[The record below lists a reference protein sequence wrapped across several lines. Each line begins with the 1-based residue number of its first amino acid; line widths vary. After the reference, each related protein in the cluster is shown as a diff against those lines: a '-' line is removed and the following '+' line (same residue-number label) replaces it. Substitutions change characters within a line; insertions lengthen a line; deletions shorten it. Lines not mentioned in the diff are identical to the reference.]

1 MDLLHDL
8 HDQGNTIV
16 MVTHEPDIAE
26 HTQRVICVRDGKVE
40 SDGRD
45 GANNC
50 AQPSASEISR

>member
-8 HDQGNTIV
+8 HDRGNTIV
-16 MVTHEPDIAE
+16 MVTHEPDIAK

-45 GANNC
+45 GANSC
-50 AQPSASEISR
+50 MQPGSGD